1 MGSQSIQLKRNNQ
14 KIIGQTFS
22 YYHVKTIW
30 PKMSSNEQL
39 QLNRR
44 IFACQRNG
52 AGGELGENKQSWANI
67 VFCEVRKTFSCVR
80 ENILLSVREN
90 ILFCEGKHSLLGG
103 KNILV
108 CEENILFCEGKYSL
122 V

>member
-14 KIIGQTFS
+14 KIINQTFS

-44 IFACQRNG
+44 VFACQRNG

-67 VFCEVRKTFSCVR
+67 VFCEVR
-80 ENILLSVREN
+80 ENILL
-90 ILFCEGKHSLLGG
+90 CEGKHFLCERKHSLL
-103 KNILV
+103 
-108 CEENILFCEGKYSL
+108 
-122 V
+122 

>member
-14 KIIGQTFS
+14 KIISQTFS
-22 YYHVKTIW
+22 YYHVKTMW
-30 PKMSSNEQL
+30 PKISSNEQL

-44 IFACQRNG
+44 FFACQRNG

-80 ENILLSVREN
+80 ENISSVREN
-90 ILFCEGKHSLLGG
+90 ILFCEGNILLCERKRSLL
-103 KNILV
+103 
-108 CEENILFCEGKYSL
+108 
-122 V
+122 